1 VSGPPPRTRKPRGQ
15 GHERRPEIL
24 AAAKALFVAEGYEGF
39 TTRKLAARVGLSQT
53 GLYVYFGSKE
63 EIFDALCRQSF
74 ARLADA
80 FREVLATTDEGFG
93 RLRALGHAYV
103 DFGLGHPDEYR
114 LTFMDGPGL
123 LKSAEHDS
131 MPMDRQGL
139 VNQVFL
145 MIWDTLRALRD
156 AGALRPVDLA
166 HATHNVWFA
175 LHGLVSIFIARP
187 RFPKASREEL
197 VEALLDDLIEGLRTR
212 AS

>member
-1 VSGPPPRTRKPRGQ
+1 MSGGPARTRKPRGQ

-24 AAAKALFVAEGYEGF
+24 AAAKDLFVAEGYEGF

-63 EIFDALCRQSF
+63 EIYDALCRQSF
-74 ARLADA
+74 ARLAEA

-93 RLRALGHAYV
+93 RLRALGHAYA
-103 DFGLGHPDEYR
+103 DFGHGHPDEYR

-123 LKSAEHDS
+123 IKSPEHAS

-145 MIWDTLRALRD
+145 MIWDTLRGLRD

-166 HATHNVWFA
+166 HATHPVWFA
-175 LHGLVSIFIARP
+175 LHGLGSLFLARP
-187 RFPKASREEL
+187 RFPPARREDL

-212 AS
+212 SP